1 MKMICWQHWH
11 LLFVHWKCIYIHFW
25 EPSSLGWTSVFL
37 LFVPSLR
44 LIYFGLG
51 IITIFDLVIHICIF
65 IIHAEYFW
73 ENSLKEKFYPLIL
86 KFVCITFSLLTEPQT
101 MLQLKIVMTE
111 TFFIVKFLLSLC
123 IPFIHCSFLCQ
134 VSIDLIYFSSF
145 FGVLASSLVNFLIL
159 FLTFE

>member
-25 EPSSLGWTSVFL
+25 EPSSLGWASVFL

-123 IPFIHCSFLCQ
+123 IPFIHCSFCVKFQLIW
-134 VSIDLIYFSSF
+134 SISHPFL
-145 FGVLASSLVNFLIL
+145 GSLHPAL
-159 FLTFE
+159 